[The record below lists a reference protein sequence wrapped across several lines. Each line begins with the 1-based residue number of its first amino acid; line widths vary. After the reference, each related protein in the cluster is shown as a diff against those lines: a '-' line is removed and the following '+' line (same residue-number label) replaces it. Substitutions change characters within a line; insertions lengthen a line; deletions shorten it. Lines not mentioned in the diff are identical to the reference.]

1 MIERFERED
10 GIGLEYAQNNMF
22 IVRFDE
28 AIEFPE
34 WDVAKFVYNRDGTF
48 TISVMDYVF
57 IDTDDGVKYSTESY
71 FMEKMKFRDFYT
83 IKVEHSYGDGK
94 VMYTEEFTN
103 CRIRQV
109 LPDNLDYGDSERVH
123 KINVI
128 FAYDE
133 KKINF

>member
-1 MIERFERED
+1 MIEKEEKK
-10 GIGLEYAQNNMF
+10 ILEYAQNNRF
-22 IVRFDE
+22 TVCFDE
-28 AIEFPE
+28 SIEFPE
-34 WDVAKFVYNRDGTF
+34 WEVAKFVYNRDGTF

-71 FMEKMKFRDFYT
+71 FTEKMKNKGLYT
-83 IKVEHSYGDGK
+83 IKVDHLYKDGK

-103 CRIRQV
+103 CQIRQV

>member
-1 MIERFERED
+1 MIEKEEKK
-10 GIGLEYAQNNMF
+10 ILEYAQNNRF
-22 IVRFDE
+22 TVCFDE
-28 AIEFPE
+28 SIEFPE
-34 WDVAKFVYNRDGTF
+34 WEVAKFVYNRDGTF

-71 FMEKMKFRDFYT
+71 FTEKMKCRGLYT
-83 IKVEHSYGDGK
+83 IKVEHPYGDGK

-103 CRIRQV
+103 CQIRQV

-133 KKINF
+133 KKVNF

>member
-1 MIERFERED
+1 MIEKEEKK
-10 GIGLEYAQNNMF
+10 ILEYAQNNRF
-22 IVRFDE
+22 TVCFDE
-28 AIEFPE
+28 SIEFPE
-34 WDVAKFVYNRDGTF
+34 WEVAKFVYNRDGTF
-48 TISVMDYVF
+48 TISVTDYVF

-71 FMEKMKFRDFYT
+71 FTEKMKCRGLYT
-83 IKVEHSYGDGK
+83 IKVDHLYKDDK

-103 CRIRQV
+103 CQIRQV

>member
-1 MIERFERED
+1 MIEKEEKK
-10 GIGLEYAQNNMF
+10 ILEYAQNNRF
-22 IVRFDE
+22 TVCFDE
-28 AIEFPE
+28 SIEFPE
-34 WDVAKFVYNRDGTF
+34 WEVAKFVYNRDGTF
-48 TISVMDYVF
+48 TISVTDYVF

-71 FMEKMKFRDFYT
+71 FTEKMKCRGLYT
-83 IKVEHSYGDGK
+83 IKVEHPYGDGK

-103 CRIRQV
+103 CQIRQV